1 MSDSSTDSH
10 MARSASSRELDFPE
24 ICPEELDQNREKRLA
39 YDDSLVSS
47 NHSTPAHNVP
57 QGTPVHVTAPSTNG
71 PLGGV
76 RKVISVP
83 KCVSQTSEVPPCATA
98 PTATNLNQ
106 QNRNIVKRPRAIIP
120 KPKQNTAPPL
130 TPTHSEEPDAH
141 KIADRRTQPNK
152 SKYITL
158 QGNLLNLKVFKSKVL
173 TWKLLAT

>member
-1 MSDSSTDSH
+1 MFWVLISLTLSDFCS
-10 MARSASSRELDFPE
+10 LDFGQVARQPGSQ
-24 ICPEELDQNREKRLA
+24 CEETLILCKCFFS
-39 YDDSLVSS
+39 YFF
-47 NHSTPAHNVP
+47 
-57 QGTPVHVTAPSTNG
+57 APSNNG

-158 QGNLLNLKVFKSKVL
+158 QGNLLNLKVF
-173 TWKLLAT
+173 